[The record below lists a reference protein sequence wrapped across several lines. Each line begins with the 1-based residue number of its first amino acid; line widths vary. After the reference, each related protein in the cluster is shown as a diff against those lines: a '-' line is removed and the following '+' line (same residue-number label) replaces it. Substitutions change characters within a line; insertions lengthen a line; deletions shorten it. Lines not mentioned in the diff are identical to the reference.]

1 MLRTS
6 SRPAVVRRLWEALLA
21 VSLLSPLGGCGDKES
36 TEDSSLPQCASPFDE
51 NAFVP
56 PYPSLY
62 CRWMRYC
69 APDTY
74 DELECA
80 ESQIDLAL
88 CHEADPCLTEACIVA
103 LDRDFE
109 EAPDDCALVPAAC
122 DGIFNLD
129 VDRCAE

>member
-1 MLRTS
+1 MN
-6 SRPAVVRRLWEALLA
+6 SRVLLIVVMAAL
-21 VSLLSPLGGCGDKES
+21 VSCGDK
-36 TEDSSLPQCASPFDE
+36 DSSDTDQGESPACDSPYNERMFI
-51 NAFVP
+51 A
-56 PYPSLY
+56 PYPSAF
-62 CRWMRYC
+62 CNWREHC
-69 APDTY
+69 STEPY
-74 DELECA
+74 DDVACLE
-80 ESQIDLAL
+80 EQITKVY

>member
-1 MLRTS
+1 MRMS
-6 SRPAVVRRLWEALLA
+6 SNPAVVRRRLGTLCVL
-21 VSLLSPLGGCGDKES
+21 VLLSLTGSCGDKEPVV
-36 TEDSSLPQCASPFDE
+36 DSELPQCSSPFDE
-51 NAFVP
+51 NAFLL

-62 CRWMRYC
+62 CRWKRHC

-74 DELECA
+74 DEVECA
-80 ESQIDLAL
+80 ESQIDLVL

-109 EAPDDCALVPAAC
+109 ESPDDCALVPAAC

-129 VDRCAE
+129 IDRCAE

>member
-1 MLRTS
+1 MRDPDETAFFPSIRCSIVAGWKIVPPTPTTS
-6 SRPAVVRRLWEALLA
+6 SGAQ
-21 VSLLSPLGGCGDKES
+21 SPRS
-36 TEDSSLPQCASPFDE
+36 TSP
-51 NAFVP
+51 
-56 PYPSLY
+56 S
-62 CRWMRYC
+62 
-69 APDTY
+69 
-74 DELECA
+74 
-80 ESQIDLAL
+80 

>member
-1 MLRTS
+1 MKIS
-6 SRPAVVRRLWEALLA
+6 SNPVVVKSLWEALLA
-21 VSLLSPLGGCGDKES
+21 MSLVVPLAGCGDKEPP
-36 TEDSSLPQCASPFDE
+36 EDSDLPQCASPYDE

-56 PYPSLY
+56 FFPGHF
-62 CRWMRYC
+62 CDWMRDC
-69 APDTY
+69 SPDTY
-74 DELECA
+74 DELACLDAQLE
-80 ESQIDLAL
+80 LAF

>member
-6 SRPAVVRRLWEALLA
+6 SRPAVVRRLLGALLA
-21 VSLLSPLGGCGDKES
+21 VSLLAPLAACGDKEPAA
-36 TEDSSLPQCASPFDE
+36 DSDLPQCVSPYDE
-51 NAFVP
+51 NAFLLS
-56 PYPSLY
+56 YPSLY
-62 CRWMRYC
+62 CRWLRICGPGPYDDVAC
-69 APDTY
+69 AD
-74 DELECA
+74 
-80 ESQIDLAL
+80 SQIDLTF